1 MKKFLDTVYKKERTC
16 HNAVFFGTVIICLV
30 LCFVT
35 AGDVGK
41 GYEYPLKNVYTQYDQ
56 YALQFNAFL
65 NGHIELDATPDERL
79 AELENPYDKAQR
91 SGIYYLWDVA
101 YYNGNYYSYFG
112 IAPILTVYYPV
123 YFLTGTIAP
132 KSLVCLLLGL
142 AAIIFLALAYREI
155 IFRFCGEPNL
165 LLTCAGFVAVAAAS
179 GVCVGILYSDTYYIA
194 VLSALA
200 CSSAFLYFGFRAMR
214 TGCLV
219 PRALLLAAAAVALTL
234 TVWSRPTVA
243 LMCLMILPLFI
254 GFAAKIRKDTL
265 KDGLLTI
272 ASFVLP
278 LALGAAAVMIY
289 NGLRFSSP
297 FDFGANWQ
305 LTLNDI
311 SNNKVD
317 ISLFFP
323 ALGSFFL
330 QMPAYRS
337 RFPFVTWSYYR
348 FAPFGDSVRYIY
360 HANTVGAFA
369 FGLPLASLLAPT
381 AVDFGKDKVKAATFI
396 TVPLLSVLVAFLD
409 YCLAGVN
416 FRYTLDFLPMLSVIS
431 AAICL
436 GLHKE
441 ATGKPKRAF
450 TVICLLLFGASVI
463 MCLGML
469 SGGAHR

>member
-1 MKKFLDTVYKKERTC
+1 MKKFLDTVYKRERTW
-16 HNAVFFGTVIICLV
+16 HNAAFFGTVMICLI

-35 AGDVGK
+35 AGNVGK
-41 GYEYPLKNVYTQYDQ
+41 GYEYPLKNVYMQYDQ

-65 NGHIELDATPDERL
+65 NGHIELDAAPDERL

-123 YFLTGTIAP
+123 YLLTGTIAP
-132 KSLVCLLLGL
+132 KALVCLLLGL

-179 GVCVGILYSDTYYIA
+179 GVYVGILYADTYYIA

-214 TGCLV
+214 TWRLV
-219 PRALLLAAAAVALTL
+219 PRALLLVAAAVALTL

-330 QMPAYRS
+330 QMPVHQNK
-337 RFPFVTWSYYR
+337 FPFVTWSYHK
-348 FAPFGDSVRYIY
+348 FATVADSVRYIY
-360 HANTVGAFA
+360 HAKTVGAFA

-436 GLHKE
+436 GLQKE

-450 TVICLLLFGASVI
+450 TVACLLLFGASVI
-463 MCLGML
+463 MCFGVM
-469 SGGAHR
+469 SGK